1 MPIPKAARAL
11 QDTVEEHA
19 QVMGSGAYADICAK
33 LVALTNSLGEEA
45 AATKREFATELL
57 LDHPSSAGA
66 CSIFKYTEDR
76 EFMRGLVRRKG
87 IELRKNPDQHCAA
100 MMGLTWKIE
109 LTEALIQYDDPQ
121 DLWVVRNG
129 VQNLFVA
136 RSGFLPQV
144 VNRLNRLGI
153 SPQMLC
159 PNDLCVDLAKGDDG
173 CGPTAED
180 FLYYEPRF
188 LRYLLGRGELE
199 PWPTLGV
206 GAQPEYMSR
215 LILIANS
222 EGGDNEMVNQA
233 CTCPR
238 CRGVQIP
245 TLDVPR
251 PSLTPSECG
260 SDSESEMVP

>member
-1 MPIPKAARAL
+1 MPIPKAVRAL
-11 QDTVEEHA
+11 QDTIETHA
-19 QVMGSGAYADICAK
+19 QVMGSGPYADICAK
-33 LVALTNSLGEEA
+33 MVALTDSLNDEA

-57 LDHPSSAGA
+57 LEQPSSAGA
-66 CSIFKYTEDR
+66 ISVLKYLDNR
-76 EFMRGLVRRKG
+76 EFIQELVRRKG
-87 IELRKNPDQHCAA
+87 IELREYQDRHCAA
-100 MMGLTWKIE
+100 MMGLSWKIE
-109 LTEALIQYDDPQ
+109 LTEALMPYDDPR
-121 DLWVVRNG
+121 DLWGVRNG
-129 VQNLFVA
+129 IQNLFVA

-144 VNRLNRLGI
+144 VNRLNRMAI

-159 PNDLCVDLAKGDDG
+159 PHDLRADLAKGDDG

-199 PWPTLGV
+199 PWPSLGV

-215 LILIANS
+215 LILVANS
-222 EGGDNEMVNQA
+222 EGGDNEMVNQT

-238 CRGVQIP
+238 CRGVRIP

-251 PSLTPSECG
+251 PSLTPSECS
-260 SDSESEMVP
+260 SDSESEMVL